1 MISVY
6 FREKGITNL
15 TVYTGDVS
23 VFTNEEF
30 EAKFDR
36 IISIGE
42 ENVNGTVLR
51 NILQVYCM
59 LFSREVKMSILKL
72 CHPVTI
78 FAILLSN
85 VTARIA
91 QCLNCLERNKS
102 N

>member
-42 ENVNGTVLR
+42 ENVNGTIDVL
-51 NILQVYCM
+51 Y
-59 LFSREVKMSILKL
+59 
-72 CHPVTI
+72 
-78 FAILLSN
+78 
-85 VTARIA
+85 
-91 QCLNCLERNKS
+91 
-102 N
+102 